1 MITIYH
7 NPKCSKS
14 REALEVLQKNRIKF
28 TIKEYLKEGL
38 TITEIENLL
47 RLLQLSPVQIMRE
60 KEPDFKTNHLA
71 EATDKQ
77 LILALVKYP
86 KLLERPIL
94 VSKNSAVIAR
104 SMEPIMEFLS
114 REIE

>member
-14 REALEVLQKNRIKF
+14 RDALEILQKNRIKF

-38 TITEIENLL
+38 TLAEVENLL
-47 RLLQLSPVQIMRE
+47 QLLQFSPIQIMRE
-60 KEPDFKTNHLA
+60 KEADFKTNHLA

-77 LILALVKYP
+77 LILALVKFP

-104 SMEPIMEFLS
+104 SIEPIMEFLS